1 MLFLGFL
8 IFIMLVIANI
18 YFSVRLLQWLRIMIL
33 DGAISL
39 PKKEQLAALVFIFL
53 QGVVLS
59 GLLLFNHLSKPMVV
73 RKDQIYGTYRVDK
86 TKFDK
91 AEALW
96 QYENFEIQIGR
107 DHILRLYQ
115 LQPNRKIIDSA
126 VFTFSEYFNA
136 AHISLDLDSTRHHI
150 LSTNPTLFRKP
161 FHFYYVFES
170 RKFGNM
176 FFKKVGNE

>member
-1 MLFLGFL
+1 MALFGFL
-8 IFIMLVIANI
+8 IFIFLIIGNI
-18 YFSVRLLQWLRIMIL
+18 YFAFRLIQWLREML
-33 DGAISL
+33 LPSRFLL
-39 PKKEQLAALVFIFL
+39 PKKEQLAALGFIFL
-53 QGVVLS
+53 QGVVLL

-86 TKFDK
+86 TKFDT

-176 FFKKVGNE
+176 FFEKVGNE